1 MVPMDPLFLAAW
13 HLAYNASKRLKAAD
27 LPGVIF
33 GSCAGTKLGPR
44 RTGLPL
50 GTCGSGSAS
59 VLDDSMGGCGLG
71 STGTLGGSIL
81 WGVPGHSG
89 SASVSNFNR
98 SIN

>member
-1 MVPMDPLFLAAW
+1 MAPMDPWLLAPW
-13 HLAYNASKRLKAAD
+13 NLAYRASKRLNAAD
-27 LPGVIF
+27 LSGVAS
-33 GSCAGTKLGPR
+33 GPRAGTMPGPR

-81 WGVPGHSG
+81 GGVPGRSG
-89 SASVSNFNR
+89 SASVSNLNR